1 MKVLAAADVGEVWPG
16 FWAASMAQRRSVSAS
31 FCCIFTYSCR
41 SRARCFCSLATSSVP
56 RQGRTDK
63 SGFTRDTQ
71 LIEPFSTKPISRQQ
85 RAAEAKQT
93 SVSDS
98 I

>member
-1 MKVLAAADVGEVWPG
+1 MKVLAAAEVGEAWPG

-41 SRARCFCSLATSSVP
+41 SRARCFCSLATSSVAH
-56 RQGRTDK
+56 QGRADK
-63 SGFTRDTQ
+63 MGSHATHDQKNCSGQT
-71 LIEPFSTKPISRQQ
+71 PWYV
-85 RAAEAKQT
+85 EAT
-93 SVSDS
+93 EGPTPADVSVS

>member
-1 MKVLAAADVGEVWPG
+1 MKVLAAAEVGEVWPG

-56 RQGRTDK
+56 HQGRADK
-63 SGFTRDTQ
+63 SGVTRDTQ
-71 LIEPFSTKPISRQQ
+71 
-85 RAAEAKQT
+85 
-93 SVSDS
+93 
-98 I
+98 